1 MTTLFAASMGPPSF
15 GGGNSTGTVLY
26 LRMKLRLQWGH
37 RLSAVE
43 TRLVPWSHRR
53 TLTRFNGATVFRRWK
68 RPQRPICELKGGSF
82 NGATVFRRWK
92 PGGFVNSSSGNL
104 SLQWG
109 HRLSAVE
116 TVTMQETLHGPIDW
130 LQWGHRLSAVE
141 TLRYFFS
148 SIECN
153 AASMGPPS
161 FGGGN
166 PVCWRLLY
174 RGDSCFNGATVFR
187 RWKHIGCWCSTNGL
201 VGFNGATVFRRWK
214 RAPAT
219 YIPQQQ
225 FCASMG
231 PPSFGGGNHTSA
243 VSVTTFP
250 TASMGP
256 PSFGGGNF
264 PVLHHRRSSS
274 SLQWGHRLSAV
285 ETGLSLSFIRLEV
298 SRFNGAT
305 VFRRWKPARRVCRSV

>member
-166 PVCWRLLY
+166 
-174 RGDSCFNGATVFR
+174 
-187 RWKHIGCWCSTNGL
+187 
-201 VGFNGATVFRRWK
+201 
-214 RAPAT
+214 
-219 YIPQQQ
+219 
-225 FCASMG
+225 
-231 PPSFGGGNHTSA
+231 
-243 VSVTTFP
+243 
-250 TASMGP
+250 
-256 PSFGGGNF
+256 F